1 MDIGLF
7 ANQKNIEKY
16 RRLASAATTTEE
28 RKALLIALG
37 EEFTNAQ
44 EVLRLRLLAA
54 DAPND
59 GQRDAILRL
68 LAIEETRFEAYNAEI
83 PAPASNNEA

>member
-7 ANQKNIEKY
+7 ANKKNIEKY
-16 RRLASAATTTEE
+16 RRLASAATTAEE

-83 PAPASNNEA
+83 PAPTSNNEA